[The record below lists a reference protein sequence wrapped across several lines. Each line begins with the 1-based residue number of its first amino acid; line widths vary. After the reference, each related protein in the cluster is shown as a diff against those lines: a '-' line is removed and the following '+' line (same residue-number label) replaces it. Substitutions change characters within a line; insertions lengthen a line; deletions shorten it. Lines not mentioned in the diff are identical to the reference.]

1 MQPLFHQ
8 VKTAILSTIL
18 TLTFF
23 STSQAESL
31 QEAVQYMLVSN
42 PDILAIRH
50 NRLARDQEVKQA
62 RSGYFPEL
70 NLNAGTGKDD
80 VYEPFEDTLSPYE
93 LTLSLRQ
100 NVFAGLSTKN
110 EVARQEA
117 RVRSEAYLLQ
127 ATSENFSLR
136 AAEVYFQVLRH
147 SDLLALAEENL
158 IIHQRIADQIELRSQ
173 SGISRRSDIDQAQ
186 SRLLLAESNLIL
198 AKTNFLDAET
208 NYQAVIGH
216 MPQKLT
222 MPESFDDLLPESK
235 ELASHQAV
243 SAHPQLKSAKADLE
257 ARHAQD
263 EVAKSPFMP
272 TIDLEVDRIWTD
284 DIGYT
289 YDTRDNLIGMVR
301 LRYNFFQGW
310 NDTAR
315 KAETIELI
323 NEAREIRNHTQR
335 QVVESIRL
343 SWMAYQASK
352 KRIEYQ
358 KLRVTATQNTAA
370 AYTEQWNIGST
381 TLLDVLDSEAERID
395 AQQDYVNAIYD
406 RHYSQY
412 RILNGMGTLVHA
424 LHLEWPKE
432 SFVDQEED
440 TNN

>member
-1 MQPLFHQ
+1 MQTFLHQ
-8 VKTAILSTIL
+8 VKAASLATMFIFAC
-18 TLTFF
+18 F
-23 STSQAESL
+23 SATQAETL
-31 QEAVQYMLVSN
+31 QEAVQYMLGSN
-42 PDILAIRH
+42 PDILTLRH

-70 NLNAGTGKDD
+70 NLGAGAGKNE
-80 VYEPFEDTLSPYE
+80 VYEPFDDTLSPYE
-93 LTLSLRQ
+93 LTLGLRQ

-117 RVRSEAYLLQ
+117 RVRSQAYLLQ
-127 ATSENFSLR
+127 ATSENFTLR

-147 SDLLALAEENL
+147 KELLALAEENL
-158 IIHQRIADQIELRSQ
+158 LIHQRIADQIELRSE
-173 SGISRRSDIDQAQ
+173 SGISRKSDIDQAR

-198 AKTNFLDAET
+198 AETNLLDAET

-216 MPQKLT
+216 MPHMLT
-222 MPESFDDLLPESK
+222 MPESFDDLLPASQEI
-235 ELASHQAV
+235 ASHQAIK
-243 SAHPQLKSAKADLE
+243 AHPQLKSAKADLE
-257 ARHAQD
+257 ARHAQN

-272 TIDLEVDRIWTD
+272 IIDLEVDRIWTD
-284 DIGYT
+284 DYGYT
-289 YDTRDNLIGMVR
+289 YDNRDNLIGMVR
-301 LRYNFFQGW
+301 LRYNFFKGW

-315 KAETIELI
+315 KAETLELI

-343 SWMAYQASK
+343 SWMAYQAAI

-370 AYTEQWNIGST
+370 AYTEQWNIGSR

-432 SFVDQEED
+432 SFVDEEED
-440 TNN
+440 TDN